1 MDYRV
6 PTMDEVRAVPWNGF
20 NAVSFFSGCGGSSLG
35 LRMAGYRMLYA
46 NEFIEAAR
54 DCYARNKADYTVLD
68 GRDIREVSPS
78 DVLTRIGMG
87 VGELDHMDGSP
98 PCASFSSSGSRESG
112 WGKVKDYSGV
122 RQRTDDL
129 FYEFARHLDGI
140 QPKTFCAE
148 NVRGLV
154 RGTARGYFLDILA
167 ALKKCGPGYRISA
180 RLLDAQWLGVPQA
193 RPRLIFIGVRSDIGC
208 EPVHPMPLKSWIRTD
223 HILPHIRRF
232 KVGGHLHK
240 WERSDR
246 PFPTIMASDATTSI
260 TAYLSSGGFVELEDG
275 TRRKLT
281 IEEVRLL
288 CSFPADFV
296 LTGDFAQQWERMGR
310 AVPPL
315 MMARIGSTVAD
326 RILLPASQRKA
337 A

>member
-6 PTMDEVRAVPWNGF
+6 PSMDEVRATPWNGF
-20 NAVSFFSGCGGSSLG
+20 NAVSFFSGAGGSSLG
-35 LRMAGYRMLYA
+35 YRMAGYRVLYA
-46 NEFIEAAR
+46 NEFIDAAR

-68 GRDIREVSPS
+68 GRDIRDVRAA
-78 DVLTRIGMG
+78 DVLDAVGLA
-87 VGELDHMDGSP
+87 VGELDLMDGSP

-112 WGKVKDYSGV
+112 WGKVKDYSGK

-129 FYEFARHLDGI
+129 FYEFARLLSGI
-140 QPKTFCAE
+140 QPKVFVAE

-167 ALKKCGPGYRISA
+167 ALKTCGPGYKISA

-193 RPRLIFIGVRSDIGC
+193 RPRLIFIGVRSDIGY

-223 HILPHIRRF
+223 RILPHIRRF

-246 PFPTIMASDATTSI
+246 PFPTIMASDATTTI
-260 TAYLSSGGFVELEDG
+260 TAYLSSGGFVELADG

-288 CSFPADFV
+288 CSFPADFE
-296 LTGDFAQQWERMGR
+296 LTGDYAQQWERMGR

-315 MMARIGSTVAD
+315 MMRAIGSTVAE
-326 RILLPASQRKA
+326 RILIPASLRRA